1 MKSRS
6 FDSFKVRDRCGVSWA
21 DGFQN
26 GAWAGVRRGW
36 NKARVLNTTDVH
48 LLAACLPAWC
58 SYPWT
63 ADARRWILL
72 PSFSCAYAC
81 TRACI
86 YVRVDASRETRVCL
100 CIRMRVCVRACVWRG
115 RRVVKQVAPKPRPW
129 AVAVKYC
136 GCFKN
141 RSNPSRRYF
150 PSSWRTSRG
159 ASYPISREELVG
171 KIQLFR
177 KRPSY
182 EKKNVFP
189 LII

>member
-1 MKSRS
+1 M
-6 FDSFKVRDRCGVSWA
+6 
-21 DGFQN
+21 
-26 GAWAGVRRGW
+26 
-36 NKARVLNTTDVH
+36 LNTTDVH

-63 ADARRWILL
+63 ADARRWILPSLFL
-72 PSFSCAYAC
+72 PRAYAC

-86 YVRVDASRETRVCL
+86 YVCREV
-100 CIRMRVCVRACVWRG
+100 RVCVCVERG

-150 PSSWRTSRG
+150 PSFLTNKARC
-159 ASYPISREELVG
+159 AYPISREELAG
-171 KIQLFR
+171 KYRANREKL
-177 KRPSY
+177 PSH
-182 EKKNVFP
+182 EKQDIFSR
-189 LII
+189 